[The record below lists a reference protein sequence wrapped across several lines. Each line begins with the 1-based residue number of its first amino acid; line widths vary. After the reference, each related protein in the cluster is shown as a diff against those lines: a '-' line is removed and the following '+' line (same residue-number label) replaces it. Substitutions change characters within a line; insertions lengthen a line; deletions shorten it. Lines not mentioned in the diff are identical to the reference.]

1 MHTQCGIKHGVYM
14 YKGILTSKV
23 LGETFNLPYK
33 DLDLLMMAI

>member
-1 MHTQCGIKHGVYM
+1 M